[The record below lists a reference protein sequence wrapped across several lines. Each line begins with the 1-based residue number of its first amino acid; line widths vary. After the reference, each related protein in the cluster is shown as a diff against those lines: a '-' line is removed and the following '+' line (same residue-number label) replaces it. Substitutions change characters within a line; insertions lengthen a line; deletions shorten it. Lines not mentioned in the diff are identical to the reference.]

1 MDCQYVKEFSDN
13 IINEVSKIMIGK
25 EEQTKLILMAMFS
38 YGHVLLEDMPG
49 SGKTTLVKCIS
60 RALDMDFKRIQFTP
74 DLLPSDIT
82 GMNIFN
88 KETNSFKFVDGPV
101 NTNILLADEINRAI
115 PRTQSAL
122 LEAMEERQITIDGES
137 RPLPEPFTV
146 LATQNPV
153 DSENTFALPAAQMD
167 RFFIKLSLGYPDPIQ
182 EVRMITNLGD
192 GIDFSVIEKKAS
204 PKDIINIK
212 NICEKTF
219 VSDPVKNYIVSLV
232 SATRENPL
240 IKNGASPRASR
251 SLYKGAKAYAAING
265 RDFVTPDD
273 IKEIAPYILT
283 HRITL
288 SNEARFARKT
298 AEEIITEILNTVPVP
313 PEKENMIYEWKRI
326 SGQ

>member
-313 PEKENMIYEWKRI
+313 PEKENMIYE
-326 SGQ
+326 

>member
-251 SLYKGAKAYAAING
+251 SLYKGAKAYAAISG

-313 PEKENMIYEWKRI
+313 PEKESMIYE
-326 SGQ
+326 

>member
-219 VSDPVKNYIVSLV
+219 VSDPVKNYIVALV
-232 SATRENPL
+232 TATRENPL

-251 SLYKGAKAYAAING
+251 SLYKGAKAYAAISG

-288 SNEARFARKT
+288 SNEARFTRKT
-298 AEEIITEILNTVPVP
+298 AEEIITEIFNTVPVP
-313 PEKENMIYEWKRI
+313 PEKENMIYE
-326 SGQ
+326 

>member
-219 VSDPVKNYIVSLV
+219 VSDPVKNYIVALV
-232 SATRENPL
+232 TATRENPL

>member
-204 PKDIINIK
+204 PEDIINIK

-219 VSDPVKNYIVSLV
+219 VSDPVKNYIVALV
-232 SATRENPL
+232 TATRENPL

-251 SLYKGAKAYAAING
+251 SLYKGAKAYAAISG

-313 PEKENMIYEWKRI
+313 PEKESMIYE
-326 SGQ
+326 

>member
-204 PKDIINIK
+204 PEDIINIK

-251 SLYKGAKAYAAING
+251 SLYKGAKAYAAISG

-313 PEKENMIYEWKRI
+313 PEKESMIYE
-326 SGQ
+326 

>member
-219 VSDPVKNYIVSLV
+219 VSDPVKNYIVALV
-232 SATRENPL
+232 TATRENPL

-313 PEKENMIYEWKRI
+313 PEKENMIYE
-326 SGQ
+326 